1 VSADRALGEAIRAA
15 TMADAAVKAVLGD
28 PVRFYDER
36 PPNAALP
43 CVTFARFES
52 RAADAAAN
60 SALEHLVTLNVW
72 SRQGGRAETLDAL
85 AALRAALHDA
95 DLSVEGRN
103 LVLIQAVFADA
114 FRAGDGQ
121 TTQGVLRVR
130 AITEEA

>member
-1 VSADRALGEAIRAA
+1 MSADRALGEAVRAA
-15 TMADAAVKAVLGD
+15 AMADAGVKAALGD

-43 CVTFARFES
+43 CVTFGRFES
-52 RAADAAAN
+52 RAADAAAT
-60 SALEHLVTLNVW
+60 SALEHVITLNVW

-95 DLSVEGRN
+95 ALSVDGRT
-103 LVLIQAVFADA
+103 LVLISAVSSDA

-121 TTQGVLRVR
+121 TSQGVLRLRV
-130 AITEEA
+130 ITEEA